1 MDMAVVNS
9 SSRIIQT
16 LIRPTSKKT
25 KLKKQCDTALAAGR
39 TCPQKVMETKKLIN
53 LKIIST
59 FSFSAAV

>member
-25 KLKKQCDTALAAGR
+25 KFKKQCDTALAAGR